1 VRQIMK
7 MTLTRTSDNYV
18 VHELLTAEDTATPCD
33 PSPINSA
40 SSIAEPNM
48 LHCNEVAGH
57 DIRASPDGLWRAIAQ
72 GNGKISKI
80 VVDAGPIHHRG
91 NILL

>member
-1 VRQIMK
+1 MK

>member
-1 VRQIMK
+1 MK
-7 MTLTRTSDNYV
+7 MTLTKTSDNYV
-18 VHELLTAEDTATPCD
+18 VHELLAAEDRASPCD

-40 SSIAEPNM
+40 SSIAEPNI
-48 LHCNEVAGH
+48 LHCNEAAGH
-57 DIRASPDGLWRAIAQ
+57 DIRASPDGLWRAIVQ

-91 NILL
+91 NVLL

>member
-1 VRQIMK
+1 
-7 MTLTRTSDNYV
+7 
-18 VHELLTAEDTATPCD
+18 
-33 PSPINSA
+33 
-40 SSIAEPNM
+40 M

-72 GNGKISKI
+72 GNGKISPI

-91 NILL
+91 NVLLEIWSTITTADLVAVRSLYRLHILRNPVSF